1 MWVELGA
8 GVVEECVD
16 ELHDFP
22 FIILDKWSGATGNLS
37 PEVILVNACLVEGG
51 NYDWVMI
58 GRGRAKSQVGK
69 FKLLDKCLIFV
80 ATKGSIR

>member
-37 PEVILVNACLVEGG
+37 LEVTLVYKARKMRAFWKGG
-51 NYDWVMI
+51 IMI
-58 GRGRAKSQVGK
+58 GQ
-69 FKLLDKCLIFV
+69 
-80 ATKGSIR
+80 